1 MASVRETR
9 KIAVEE
15 APVPALGGG
24 LPVEE
29 AIDLQALDAVSV
41 AASDDGHPKADTL
54 STFVQEQVGPSLRCT
69 VPILLYAVAV
79 AVPTLCVHVPL
90 TGNVILPVASA
101 NVTLASMSSASA
113 HGYLEAEGLFTYM
126 QFLFVNVL
134 VLSFIKGQVS
144 TMMWYSVNI
153 MNVANAFIRSFCW
166 HSGFDYSLNQYM
178 MSLCLAA
185 FFILIQLPLN
195 FGIVHFVLQKYA
207 AGSLCWH
214 IPLCT
219 FCVGIEMVN
228 IVFIKN
234 STAYLQSELFQWTAP
249 FVLSFTAIFT
259 RRAAEW
265 SVGVPPS
272 EASKMSTVSL
282 GLGPFFTRLAQ
293 SALINSW
300 EQVLVLEVFYNMLNI
315 VLRTSLYQRHAIFS
329 LCSRSGTFKVR
340 GVQRRPRAQSIT
352 TVSNITEAVF
362 DTALFIVLFVSRFLL
377 LPSSITTTIFII
389 LLCVCIVLQTISSA
403 ATFLLVSH
411 YEDISIKDFSIA
423 WTSFG
428 DFGHRWIYLWSGV
441 MWATTY
447 MGLVTLSVWDP
458 SIRYYVPWK

>member
-1 MASVRETR
+1 
-9 KIAVEE
+9 
-15 APVPALGGG
+15 
-24 LPVEE
+24 
-29 AIDLQALDAVSV
+29 
-41 AASDDGHPKADTL
+41 
-54 STFVQEQVGPSLRCT
+54 
-69 VPILLYAVAV
+69 
-79 AVPTLCVHVPL
+79 
-90 TGNVILPVASA
+90 
-101 NVTLASMSSASA
+101 
-113 HGYLEAEGLFTYM
+113 
-126 QFLFVNVL
+126 
-134 VLSFIKGQVS
+134 
-144 TMMWYSVNI
+144 
-153 MNVANAFIRSFCW
+153 
-166 HSGFDYSLNQYM
+166 
-178 MSLCLAA
+178 
-185 FFILIQLPLN
+185 
-195 FGIVHFVLQKYA
+195 
-207 AGSLCWH
+207 
-214 IPLCT
+214 
-219 FCVGIEMVN
+219 MVN

-234 STAYLQSELFQWTAP
+234 STSYLQSELFQWTAP

-403 ATFLLVSH
+403 ATFLLVSY
-411 YEDISIKDFSIA
+411 YEEIPIKDFSIA